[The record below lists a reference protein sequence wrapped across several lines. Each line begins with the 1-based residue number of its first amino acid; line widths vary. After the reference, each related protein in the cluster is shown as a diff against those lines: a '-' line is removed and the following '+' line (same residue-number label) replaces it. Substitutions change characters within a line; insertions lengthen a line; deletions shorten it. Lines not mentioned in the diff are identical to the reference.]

1 MVESIINTKKSLILT
16 QKELEVINK
25 KLSGTKLNQQD
36 SNYLSK
42 YIRPKLNEIKTID
55 AESLLGKLK
64 YNQKSKSID
73 NKIINIITKVIKPK
87 AIILYGSIIQNNYK
101 NYKDIDILI
110 VTKKKN
116 WKKLREKYELISKIE
131 EKLKGNLITPDIQII
146 DYESLR
152 LQYPH
157 NPSLIYQ
164 LKDLKIIYGNI
175 NIPHKIELSKL
186 DLSIKLDW
194 SEVMDNSSKE
204 IYGALRNTI
213 LVRLLLRGVID
224 NKLLKESLTEQLGIN
239 ILNKLKNNTA
249 SKIEKRLSLNYLKH
263 LNRITK
269 EEISKSGKDWSD
281 KIIKQYN

>member
-249 SKIEKRLSLNYLKH
+249 SKIEKKLSLNYLKH

>member
-263 LNRITK
+263 LNKITK
-269 EEISKSGKDWSD
+269 EEISQSGKDWSD